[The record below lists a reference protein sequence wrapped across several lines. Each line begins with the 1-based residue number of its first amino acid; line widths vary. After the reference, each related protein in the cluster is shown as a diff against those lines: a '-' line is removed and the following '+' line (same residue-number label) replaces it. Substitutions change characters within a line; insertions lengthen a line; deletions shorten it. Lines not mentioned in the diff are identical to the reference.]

1 MVIECLSKEEDW
13 KVLKLVLVQV
23 RSNLD
28 IFKPR
33 NVGIVKTSLILASN
47 VGAYLSGEIFKK

>member
-28 IFKPR
+28 IFKSR
-33 NVGIVKTSLILASN
+33 NVGIGKTSLIFASN
-47 VGAYLSGEIFKK
+47 VGAHLSGEIFKT